1 MEHLL
6 LDLKAHNLQNRTVA
20 LLENGSWGV
29 TAGRKMGEIISEM
42 KNMTILDETITIK
55 SSLKEDQMAEL
66 GALAN
71 LIVDSMN

>member
-1 MEHLL
+1 
-6 LDLKAHNLQNRTVA
+6 
-20 LLENGSWGV
+20 
-29 TAGRKMGEIISEM
+29 M

-71 LIVDSMN
+71 IIVDSMN

>member
-1 MEHLL
+1 
-6 LDLKAHNLQNRTVA
+6 
-20 LLENGSWGV
+20 
-29 TAGRKMGEIISEM
+29 MGEIISEM

-71 LIVDSMN
+71 LMVDSMN

>member
-1 MEHLL
+1 M
-6 LDLKAHNLQNRTVA
+6 A

-71 LIVDSMN
+71 LMVDSMN

>member
-71 LIVDSMN
+71 LMVDSMN

>member
-1 MEHLL
+1 
-6 LDLKAHNLQNRTVA
+6 
-20 LLENGSWGV
+20 
-29 TAGRKMGEIISEM
+29 MGEIISEM

-71 LIVDSMN
+71 LVVDSMN

>member
-1 MEHLL
+1 
-6 LDLKAHNLQNRTVA
+6 
-20 LLENGSWGV
+20 
-29 TAGRKMGEIISEM
+29 MGEIISEM

-71 LIVDSMN
+71 IIVDSMN

>member
-1 MEHLL
+1 
-6 LDLKAHNLQNRTVA
+6 
-20 LLENGSWGV
+20 
-29 TAGRKMGEIISEM
+29 MGEIISEM

>member
-1 MEHLL
+1 M
-6 LDLKAHNLQNRTVA
+6 A